1 MKSQIRHQRIELDRT
16 IVALLNER
24 ARMVA
29 EDPAGA
35 DDEGARVDDLLR
47 RSTGPF
53 PASALRSVF
62 RSIEEGCRNR
72 TQGAER

>member
-24 ARMVA
+24 ARMVS
-29 EDPAGA
+29 EEPGPTR
-35 DDEGARVDDLLR
+35 DEGARVDDLLR

-53 PASALRSVF
+53 PASSLRDVF
-62 RSIEEGCRNR
+62 QAIEEGCRNR
-72 TQGAER
+72 TRGAER